1 MKFPR
6 RALTAQGLT
15 DVGAHNSQTSQ
26 NSSADAGDVSRSPAR
41 LVLALKLT
49 IDGSQF
55 VVRLCSCL

>member
-6 RALTAQGLT
+6 RALDAQGRT

-41 LVLALKLT
+41 LVLAVKLT

-55 VVRLCSCL
+55 VV